1 MTQSCPPQRK
11 IFDSLPANHFSPAM
25 QGSLTDERQV
35 VVVKKMMPRS
45 TPIWLKFLHE
55 LEMKK

>member
-1 MTQSCPPQRK
+1 
-11 IFDSLPANHFSPAM
+11 M
-25 QGSLTDERQV
+25 QGSLMDERQV

-45 TPIWLKFLHE
+45 TAIWLKFLHE